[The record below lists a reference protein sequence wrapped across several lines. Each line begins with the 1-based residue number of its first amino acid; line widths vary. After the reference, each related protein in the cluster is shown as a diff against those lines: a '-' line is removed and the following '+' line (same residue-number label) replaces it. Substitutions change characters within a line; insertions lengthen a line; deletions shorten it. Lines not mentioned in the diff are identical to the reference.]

1 MSPVSSGFTEPLR
14 SPEKQ
19 AHFSRVNSP
28 ESSLQPSSEELIY
41 RSMELHEMGKAALV
55 ESLQSGSS
63 ALGAWG
69 PAQESLEGNVA
80 RKVKHVRVRWV
91 GGESAQ
97 ESLHGLWDSAP

>member
-41 RSMELHEMGKAALV
+41 RSMELHEMGEAALV

-69 PAQESLEGNVA
+69 PAQ
-80 RKVKHVRVRWV
+80 
-91 GGESAQ
+91 
-97 ESLHGLWDSAP
+97 